1 MLVEWWYF
9 RRKVIPFDEMTEL
22 KAWTNMGKRQIIV
35 ISRGPDYDFG
45 WNLIAPRKIEAFAQR
60 LEEAVN
66 CRRFYAGRGPIQI
79 RPERSRKGKKKE
91 EG

>member
-1 MLVEWWYF
+1 M
-9 RRKVIPFDEMTEL
+9 PFDEMTEL
-22 KAWTNMGKRQIIV
+22 KACTNMGKRQIIV
-35 ISRGPDYDFG
+35 IIRGPDFIFG